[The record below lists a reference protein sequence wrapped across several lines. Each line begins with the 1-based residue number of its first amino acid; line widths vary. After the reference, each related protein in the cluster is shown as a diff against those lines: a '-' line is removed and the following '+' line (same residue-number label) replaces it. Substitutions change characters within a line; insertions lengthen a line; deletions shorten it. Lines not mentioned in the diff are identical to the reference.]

1 MDQFLDDLFM
11 PVLDADGNAAAD
23 DGLSDARSLAASM
36 KGDANDGD
44 AENASVKGDDAEFAS
59 GAEDSLEADLEI
71 QSFSRESSFKRRSV
85 LIQGLEHVTDGSLD
99 FSSEDLATLIRGG
112 KDSPDENK

>member
-71 QSFSRESSFKRRSV
+71 QSFSRESSFKRRYGCGS
-85 LIQGLEHVTDGSLD
+85 ICQGLFLGC
-99 FSSEDLATLIRGG
+99 FMLIC
-112 KDSPDENK
+112 SC